1 MRTAADIIK
10 DIQKKIYFPVYFLAG
25 DEPYYINKISAYIEN
40 NVLEEDEK
48 EFNSTI
54 IYGRDVNMQSLIS
67 KLKSFP
73 MMSNYQLV
81 ILKNAQDIQEKDFE
95 PLLKYFSQPLSSTI
109 FVLSFHKKIGKRL
122 KTKLDAYDKNI
133 EFFESLKLKDSKVA
147 EWIKSYLQKRSYSCS
162 PKIEQILADYLG
174 NDLEKIENEL
184 QKLTINMEKG
194 QSINMDDVEANIGI
208 SKNFNI
214 FELQS
219 ALAIRNRVK
228 AIQIAH
234 YFAANTKEH
243 SIFSMIPMMFSF
255 FSKILIYHQ
264 LKDKNNRSNV
274 AKELKINPYFISE
287 YQNAATKYSIPQVLN
302 VIKLFREYDMKAK
315 GVNNQFPEGELIK
328 ELIYKIVV
336 LS

>member
-1 MRTAADIIK
+1 MKTALDIIK

-25 DEPYYINKISAYIEN
+25 DEPYYINKISDYIED

-54 IYGRDVNMQSLIS
+54 LYGRDVEMSALIS

-81 ILKNAQDIQEKDFE
+81 ILKNAQDIPEKDYE
-95 PLLKYFSQPLSSTI
+95 PLISYFENPLNSTI
-109 FVLSFHKKIGKRL
+109 LVVSYHKKPGKRI
-122 KTKLDAYDKNI
+122 KAKLDKIKTGLEY
-133 EFFESLKLKDSKVA
+133 FESVRLRDDKVA
-147 EWIKSYLQKRSYSCS
+147 AWITQHLQKKGFTCS
-162 PKIEQILADYLG
+162 PKISQILADYLG

-184 QKLTINMEKG
+184 LKLTINVEKG
-194 QSINMDDVEANIGI
+194 SAINMDDVEANIGI

-219 ALAIRNRVK
+219 AIATRNQVK
-228 AIQIAH
+228 AIQISH
-234 YFAANTKEH
+234 YFAANTKEN
-243 SIFSMIPMMFSF
+243 SIFKMIPVIYSF
-255 FSKILIYHQ
+255 FSKVMIYHQ
-264 LKDKNNRSNV
+264 LKDKKNRGDV
-274 AKELKINPYFISE
+274 ARALKINPYFAGDYE
-287 YQNAATKYSIPQVLN
+287 TAALKYNATHVLN
-302 VIKLFREYDMKAK
+302 VIKLLREYDMKAK